1 MYKPEVALKEVD
13 KFLDQLV
20 QFIQDQG
27 GELQG
32 KKLSHI
38 RDALRGLTVKNDEKQ
53 YVSVELDKNG
63 YIKGYN
69 IMDTIIENKD
79 LPEDLDK
86 GYYRLDKNNK
96 PVLDKKR
103 RRDLWGDQMQ
113 EFIDLIN
120 SNIEYVVGIPAISAA
135 FALVARW
142 SVNKLTTIIIPWVEK
157 IVIKV
162 IGQFFGGETPEDVNQ
177 LPIVKQMQSLLE
189 MNIAVA
195 EMELIRLKKETVNP
209 LYSAEEKLVFKAM
222 FNAMYN
228 IYKDQISEETK
239 TVLGI
244 FE

>member
-13 KFLDQLV
+13 KFLDELV

-103 RRDLWGDQMQ
+103 RRDLCGD
-113 EFIDLIN
+113 
-120 SNIEYVVGIPAISAA
+120 
-135 FALVARW
+135 
-142 SVNKLTTIIIPWVEK
+142 
-157 IVIKV
+157 
-162 IGQFFGGETPEDVNQ
+162 
-177 LPIVKQMQSLLE
+177 
-189 MNIAVA
+189 
-195 EMELIRLKKETVNP
+195 
-209 LYSAEEKLVFKAM
+209 
-222 FNAMYN
+222 
-228 IYKDQISEETK
+228 
-239 TVLGI
+239 
-244 FE
+244 

>member
-13 KFLDQLV
+13 KFLDEV
-20 QFIQDQG
+20 IQFIQDQG

-103 RRDLWGDQMQ
+103 RRDLWGD
-113 EFIDLIN
+113 
-120 SNIEYVVGIPAISAA
+120 
-135 FALVARW
+135 
-142 SVNKLTTIIIPWVEK
+142 
-157 IVIKV
+157 
-162 IGQFFGGETPEDVNQ
+162 
-177 LPIVKQMQSLLE
+177 
-189 MNIAVA
+189 
-195 EMELIRLKKETVNP
+195 
-209 LYSAEEKLVFKAM
+209 
-222 FNAMYN
+222 
-228 IYKDQISEETK
+228 
-239 TVLGI
+239 
-244 FE
+244 

>member
-13 KFLDQLV
+13 KFLDELV

-103 RRDLWGDQMQ
+103 RRDLWGD
-113 EFIDLIN
+113 
-120 SNIEYVVGIPAISAA
+120 
-135 FALVARW
+135 
-142 SVNKLTTIIIPWVEK
+142 
-157 IVIKV
+157 
-162 IGQFFGGETPEDVNQ
+162 
-177 LPIVKQMQSLLE
+177 
-189 MNIAVA
+189 
-195 EMELIRLKKETVNP
+195 
-209 LYSAEEKLVFKAM
+209 
-222 FNAMYN
+222 
-228 IYKDQISEETK
+228 
-239 TVLGI
+239 
-244 FE
+244 